1 MTQTWRLHGKQA
13 GNEQQQKIGYGAQGG
28 TASDVAMYLKNGNG
42 GVVNSSRK
50 ILLAHKA
57 MEDSKHFAECSRKE
71 AVVMR
76 DAIKNAILEL
86 K

>member
-1 MTQTWRLHGKQA
+1 MMFL
-13 GNEQQQKIGYGAQGG
+13 IPGYGAQGG
-28 TASDVAMYLKNGNG
+28 TASDVAMYLKDGNG

-71 AVVMR
+71 AIAMR
-76 DAIKNAILEL
+76 DSIRDAVL
-86 K
+86 KLK